1 MTPGAA
7 ALLAALALAGCD
19 RPVHRDSGAPISPG
33 ATGGGTADSGGG
45 SQPPQAGKGLT
56 GGLGGS
62 GIGMTGSFPAGNTS
76 TQSSG
81 AGAATEGSPNRTTKS
96 SVGNR

>member
-1 MTPGAA
+1 M

-19 RPVHRDSGAPISPG
+19 RPVHRDSGAPVTPG
-33 ATGGGTADSGGG
+33 ATGSGTSDAGGR
-45 SQPPQAGKGLT
+45 SQVAQPGTGLS

-62 GIGMTGSFPAGNTS
+62 GVGMTGSFPAGNTS
-76 TQSSG
+76 TQASG
-81 AGAATEGSPNRTTKS
+81 SGAATDGSPNRTSKS